1 VDASAAAREHAFP
14 LEDGGFG
21 LSTGALALVLGIAGF
36 GRHGHAHHAHPSA
49 HVDAAAARAAVL
61 AKTAEA
67 TASEGTRA
75 LRERYSETLLPS
87 ATMPSAR
94 RGTRAGGGSDEGE
107 ARPEG
112 AGGIPRVVC
121 SKWFVGSLNALG

>member
-1 VDASAAAREHAFP
+1 
-14 LEDGGFG
+14 
-21 LSTGALALVLGIAGF
+21 
-36 GRHGHAHHAHPSA
+36 
-49 HVDAAAARAAVL
+49 VDAAAARAAVL

-75 LRERYSETLLPS
+75 LRERNLETLLPS

-94 RGTRAGGGSDEGE
+94 KGTRGGGSDKGE

-112 AGGIPRVVC
+112 ARGIPRVVC